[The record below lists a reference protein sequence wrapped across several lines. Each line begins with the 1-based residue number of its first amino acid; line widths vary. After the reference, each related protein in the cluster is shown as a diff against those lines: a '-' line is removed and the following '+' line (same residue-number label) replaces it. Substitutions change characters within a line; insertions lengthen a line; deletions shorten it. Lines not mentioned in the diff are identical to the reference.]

1 MIIAGVDE
9 VGRGPLAGP
18 VVACAI
24 ILPENTKIHGI
35 KDSKKLTPK
44 AREELFPEI
53 LSAAIDWKIGC
64 VSNFIIDELNIREAT
79 FEAMRQAVL
88 KLCPK
93 PDHVFVDGFT
103 IPGLTIPQTCFIKG
117 DETIQSIQ
125 AASIVAKVVR
135 DRLMEFYDIM
145 YPQYKFCKN
154 KGYATKEHIEVIKRI
169 GPSQIHRRSFSPI
182 KDIKKDK

>member
-1 MIIAGVDE
+1 MMIAGVDE

-24 ILPENTKIHGI
+24 IIPEYTKIYGI

-53 LSAAIDWKIGC
+53 LKTAIDWKIGC
-64 VSNFIIDELNIREAT
+64 VSHCLIDEINIREAT

-88 KLCPK
+88 KLSPK
-93 PDHVFVDGFT
+93 PAHVFVDGFD
-103 IPGLTIPQTCFIKG
+103 IPGLEIPQTSFIKG
-117 DETIQSIQ
+117 DEIIQSIQ

-145 YPQYKFCKN
+145 YPQYKFCQH
-154 KGYATKEHIEVIKRI
+154 KGYATREHIEIIKRI
-169 GPSQIHRRSFSPI
+169 GPSQIHRKSFSPI
-182 KDIKKDK
+182 KDIKK

>member
-24 ILPENTKIHGI
+24 ILFEDTTIYGI

-53 LSAAIDWKIGC
+53 LRAAIDWKIGC
-64 VSNFIIDELNIREAT
+64 ISNCLIDEINIREAT

-88 KLCPK
+88 KLSPK
-93 PDHVFVDGFT
+93 PEHVFVDGFN
-103 IPGLTIPQTCFIKG
+103 IPGITIPQTCFIRG

-125 AASIVAKVVR
+125 AASIVAKVLR

-145 YPQYKFCKN
+145 YPQYKFCQH
-154 KGYATKEHIEVIKRI
+154 KGYATREHIEIIKKI
-169 GPSQIHRRSFSPI
+169 GPSQIHRKSFSPI
-182 KDIKKDK
+182 KDIKKNR